1 MFIIFTGNYMK
12 KVKNKVFYLL
22 FLLINQ
28 VFTPFD
34 LAAQSMS
41 LSESGNII
49 ENTLP
54 ETTRNTPFIFLK
66 EFNKLIINKN
76 FDEVRIWVNDHAH
89 LLQKNQKD
97 SVAQA
102 LITHHPAFNKFW
114 QMDEVWGNESHEVL
128 PTDTTLELVVCN
140 EKACYS
146 WYGSFTSPFS
156 WRWGRMHKG
165 MDTHLQIGD
174 TVRASFN
181 GIVRYSMFNDHG
193 YGNAVVIRHFSGI
206 ETLYGHFDSLIA
218 HPGQLVMAGEPIGL
232 GGTTGRSTGPHLHYE
247 TRLHSSPFDP
257 EKIFDKTQ
265 NMALRDTLVSLKKS
279 EFYYA
284 ENAHFK
290 HAAKTS
296 SSKDSDEIDEHK
308 SKSKGKK
315 KGKDKAKDKAKK
327 GSKIHTVKSGETL
340 SSIARKHNT
349 TVAKLMKLNK
359 LKNAN
364 QLKIGQKLKVK

>member
-1 MFIIFTGNYMK
+1 MK
-12 KVKNKVFYLL
+12 KAKNKLFYFL
-22 FLLINQ
+22 FLLLCQ
-28 VFTPFD
+28 VIRPSD
-34 LAAQSMS
+34 LRAQTMTM
-41 LSESGNII
+41 SESGNFI
-49 ENTLP
+49 ENSKSMGL
-54 ETTRNTPFIFLK
+54 NDVALISLA
-66 EFNKLIINKN
+66 EFNKLIINKE
-76 FDEVRIWVNDHAH
+76 FDEVRIWVNDYAP
-89 LLQKNQKD
+89 LLQKHQKD
-97 SVAQA
+97 SIAQS
-102 LITHHPAFNKFW
+102 LIRNHPAFNKFW
-114 QMDEVWGNESHEVL
+114 QMDEVWGNESHEAL
-128 PTDTTLELVVCN
+128 PADTTLELIVCN

-218 HPGQLVMAGEPIGL
+218 QPGQLVMAGEPIGL

-284 ENAHFK
+284 DNAHFK
-290 HAAKTS
+290 HAAKTTVP
-296 SSKDSDEIDEHK
+296 KDHDEIGDHK
-308 SKSKGKK
+308 SKSKGKGK
-315 KGKDKAKDKAKK
+315 NKGKGKDKDKNKK
-327 GSKIHTVKSGETL
+327 GSKVHIVKSGETL
-340 SSIARKHNT
+340 SSIARKHKT
-349 TVAKLMKLNK
+349 TVAKLIKLNK

>member
-1 MFIIFTGNYMK
+1 MK
-12 KVKNKVFYLL
+12 KVKNKIFYLL
-22 FLLINQ
+22 FLLIFQ
-28 VFTPFD
+28 VFASFD
-34 LAAQSMS
+34 VVAQSMS
-41 LSESGNII
+41 LSESGNIL
-49 ENTLP
+49 ENSQIMAS
-54 ETTRNTPFIFLK
+54 RNAASISLA
-66 EFNKLIINKN
+66 EFNKLIINKK

-89 LLQKNQKD
+89 ILQKNQKD
-97 SVAQA
+97 SVAQS
-102 LITHHPAFNKFW
+102 LIKHHPAFNKFW

-128 PTDTTLELVVCN
+128 PADTTLELIVCN

-265 NMALRDTLVSLKKS
+265 NMALRDTVVSLKKS

-284 ENAHFK
+284 DNAHFK
-290 HAAKTS
+290 HVSKTNA
-296 SSKDSDEIDEHK
+296 SKDNDEIGDHR
-308 SKSKGKK
+308 SKSKGKGK
-315 KGKDKAKDKAKK
+315 NKGKDKTKDKK
-327 GSKIHTVKSGETL
+327 GSKVHTVKSGETL
-340 SSIARKHNT
+340 SSIARKHHT

>member
-1 MFIIFTGNYMK
+1 MEKAK
-12 KVKNKVFYLL
+12 KNVINFL
-22 FLLINQ
+22 FLFALQLFGPYI
-28 VFTPFD
+28 
-34 LAAQSMS
+34 LLGQSISM
-41 LSESGNII
+41 SESGNFL
-49 ENTLP
+49 ENSNSID
-54 ETTRNTPFIFLK
+54 TRNTPILFLT
-66 EFNKLIINKN
+66 EFNELIVNKK

-89 LLQKNQKD
+89 LLLKNQKD
-97 SVAQA
+97 SIAEI
-102 LITHHPAFNKFW
+102 LIEHHPAFNKFW

-128 PTDTTLELVVCN
+128 PADTTLELIVCN

-146 WYGSFTSPFS
+146 WYGLFTSPFS

-218 HPGQLVMAGEPIGL
+218 QPGQLVMAGEAIGL
-232 GGTTGRSTGPHLHYE
+232 GGNTGRSTGPHLHYE

-257 EKIFDKTQ
+257 EKIFDKSQ
-265 NMALRDTLVSLKKS
+265 NMALRDTLVCLKKND
-279 EFYYA
+279 FYYS

-290 HAAKTS
+290 HASKESGSHDHDAIGEPK
-296 SSKDSDEIDEHK
+296 SSKK
-308 SKSKGKK
+308 GKNKGKK
-315 KGKDKAKDKAKK
+315 KASDKNKK
-327 GSKIHTVKSGETL
+327 GSKIHTVKSGDTL
-340 SSIARKHNT
+340 SSIARKHKT
-349 TVAKLMKLNK
+349 TVAKIMKLNK

-364 QLKIGQKLKVK
+364 QLKIGQKIRVK